1 MINVRRLPILLV
13 AAALLVTGCQAFEP
27 SPSGVAGSSGAGSGD
42 GTSATGT
49 SAPGASPSAA
59 PRTVTIADFD
69 QAVDGERVR
78 VVGII
83 RAPTMTSTFDNYCSL
98 HLEDATNPGRSI
110 SVDVQVASSDPPS
123 PNTMAELP
131 SSYRA
136 TDLLVTA
143 EDGTAIH
150 DGDTVALSGTATK
163 GSSGTLSLDRVFRIE
178 VATASVPRPIA
189 VNFKTIK
196 KQKEGT
202 LVRLTGRLDVG
213 FLTSCYGTCGI
224 FLEDPATGA
233 TVSIDVTLGT
243 KNERIPNSMWPLPK
257 NYTRSS
263 LRVIANDGR
272 LLRGGARVRVT
283 GWITIGT
290 KGVRRIDPVVR
301 IDYAP

>member
-1 MINVRRLPILLV
+1 
-13 AAALLVTGCQAFEP
+13 
-27 SPSGVAGSSGAGSGD
+27 
-42 GTSATGT
+42 
-49 SAPGASPSAA
+49 
-59 PRTVTIADFD
+59 
-69 QAVDGERVR
+69 
-78 VVGII
+78 
-83 RAPTMTSTFDNYCSL
+83 
-98 HLEDATNPGRSI
+98 
-110 SVDVQVASSDPPS
+110 
-123 PNTMAELP
+123 MAKLP

-136 TDLLVTA
+136 TDLLLTA

-150 DGDTVALSGTATK
+150 DGDTVALSGTVTK
-163 GSSGTLSLDRVFRIE
+163 GSSGTASLDRVFRIE
-178 VATASVPRPIA
+178 VATASLPRPVA

-224 FLEDPATGA
+224 YLEDPATGA

-243 KNERIPNSMWPLPK
+243 KNQRTPNTMWPLPS

-272 LLRGGARVRVT
+272 LLRGGTRVRVT

-290 KGVRRIDPVVR
+290 NKVRRIDPVVR